1 MKINHLCIVGL
12 SAALLTAC
20 SAPVPPAI
28 NGKTELIN
36 APGMPPIT
44 PPEPVIIVVTP
55 PKPVSLYYR
64 LYYPYNIATTSRS
77 PVLHDAILPAAKTAE
92 RIRILGRTDGRFPS
106 KQDQWIAERRATNVR
121 NYLVAR
127 GIPAERIDVNYAA
140 ATDYIADN
148 TTPTGRESNRR
159 VDIEI
164 IQERQP

>member
-1 MKINHLCIVGL
+1 MKINHLCIVGF

-28 NGKTELIN
+28 NGKTECIN
-36 APGMPPIT
+36 ALGMPPIT
-44 PPEPVIIVVTP
+44 PPEPIIIIVTP
-55 PKPVSLYYR
+55 PKPVSLYY
-64 LYYPYNIATTSRS
+64 PYNIATASRS
-77 PVLHDAILPAAKTAE
+77 PLLHDSILPAAKTAE

>member
-36 APGMPPIT
+36 APGMSPIT

-77 PVLHDAILPAAKTAE
+77 PVLHDSILPAAKTAA

>member
-1 MKINHLCIVGL
+1 MKINHLCIVGF

-28 NGKTELIN
+28 NGKIELIN
-36 APGMPPIT
+36 ALGMPPIT
-44 PPEPVIIVVTP
+44 PPEPVVIVLMP
-55 PKPVSLYYR
+55 PKPVSLHYR

-77 PVLHDAILPAAKTAE
+77 PLLHDTILPAAKTAE

-127 GIPAERIDVNYAA
+127 GVPAERIDVNYAA

-148 TTPTGRESNRR
+148 TSSTGRESNRR

-164 IQERQP
+164 IQERRP

>member
-20 SAPVPPAI
+20 SAPVPPSI
-28 NGKTELIN
+28 SGKPELIN
-36 APGMPPIT
+36 APGTPPIT
-44 PPEPVIIVVTP
+44 PPEPIIIVVTP

-64 LYYPYNIATTSRS
+64 LYYPYNIATTSRD
-77 PVLHDAILPAAKTAE
+77 PVLHDTILPAAKTAH
-92 RIRILGRTDGRFPS
+92 RVRILGRTDGRYPS
-106 KQDQWIAERRATNVR
+106 KQDQWIAERRAINIR

-127 GIPAERIDVNYAA
+127 GVPAERIDVNYAA

-148 TTPTGRESNRR
+148 TTLTGRENNRR

-164 IQERQP
+164 IQEQP